1 MKERC
6 RHSSVGRSE
15 ELSVRGSASVLYI
28 LDFDLFF
35 LPTKLNTHG
44 SSVVAHRCAR
54 ASISLLGYQLPP
66 TLMPLVL
73 QTLYLANN
81 YMLWFRPCLDPY
93 SLLLAEYSTN
103 NYFTS

>member
-44 SSVVAHRCAR
+44 SSVVAHRCACT
-54 ASISLLGYQLPP
+54 SISLSGHQLPP
-66 TLMPLVL
+66 YTDASRPTDFVSGK
-73 QTLYLANN
+73 QLYVVV
-81 YMLWFRPCLDPY
+81 
-93 SLLLAEYSTN
+93 
-103 NYFTS
+103 